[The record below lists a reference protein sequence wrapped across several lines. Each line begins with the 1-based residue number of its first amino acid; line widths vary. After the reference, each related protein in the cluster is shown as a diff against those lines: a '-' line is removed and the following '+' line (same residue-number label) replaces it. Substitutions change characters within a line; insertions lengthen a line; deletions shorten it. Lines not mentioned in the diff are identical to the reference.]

1 MKRLGN
7 VLIAGGAAVWTVGV
21 VAWISGVWITLP
33 PDAVRVLVLS
43 LVAVSGGSLV
53 AAGALIGRS
62 HRMHTAA
69 QPPIAQD
76 KSASAPQ
83 LIEAAVSTAD
93 LLPRAAGQDDR
104 VSPNVR

>member
-7 VLIAGGAAVWTVGV
+7 ALIAGGAAVWTVGV
-21 VAWISGVWITLP
+21 VAWISGVWVTLP

-53 AAGALIGRS
+53 AAGALVGRS
-62 HRMHTAA
+62 HRVHMVP

-76 KSASAPQ
+76 KSASTPQ
-83 LIEAAVSTAD
+83 LTEAAVSTPD